1 MYDSKYMVLWKRQ
14 IDGDIKIF
22 SIFQGIGSRKG
33 AFQEAQ
39 WEWHQR
45 RGFHLWVRKMPW
57 SRKWQPT
64 SVFIPGKFYG
74 QKSLVGYSPWAYK
87 ELGTTEW
94 LNTHTHTH
102 THTHTEAHTQT
113 HTQRKKPYYSFL
125 TWNSD
130 SYFEWSPP
138 AIPSPSLV
146 PSVSLLLPT
155 FPEDSQFLPSSTLSS
170 GDTGTVLSVPS
181 PWQLHC
187 WRSRCLQ
194 EPGNQVHFF
203 TWFSSS
209 TNHDLV

>member
-102 THTHTEAHTQT
+102 THTHTVNIRA
-113 HTQRKKPYYSFL
+113 QRIFRIVKLFLYVVKVNTCHHMLSKPI
-125 TWNSD
+125 
-130 SYFEWSPP
+130 E
-138 AIPSPSLV
+138 
-146 PSVSLLLPT
+146 
-155 FPEDSQFLPSSTLSS
+155 
-170 GDTGTVLSVPS
+170 
-181 PWQLHC
+181 
-187 WRSRCLQ
+187 LQ
-194 EPGNQVHFF
+194 EGNLNYRLWMIVMFLCKVAVAQLCPTLCDTMDYTVYGILHARI
-203 TWFSSS
+203 
-209 TNHDLV
+209 LE